1 MVLHTVTKGE
11 TLYSIANYYGV
22 NEQRLRINN
31 GIDEDARLA
40 VGQCVAVMFEQLLH
54 TVSPG
59 ETLYSIAE
67 KYSVTPMQLLRNNLF
82 LGGRDL
88 VFPGDELVIEYERA
102 PLGSYETGGYAYPF
116 IDESL
121 LYQALPFMTYL
132 MPFTYGFNPED
143 GTLVPLDDER
153 LLTAA
158 AGYQTKGYMH
168 LSTLGEDGNFS
179 SQAAAT
185 LLSDRALWQTL
196 AENILANMEARSYY
210 GLDIDFEFIGGAYA
224 AAYAEFV
231 TFMREFMNARGKP
244 VIVALAPK
252 TYAEQ
257 PGDLYE
263 GHDYKALGEAAN
275 GVLLMTYEWGYTY
288 GPPLPVSPLPSVRR
302 VVEYA
307 LTEIES
313 GKIFLG
319 ISNYGYNFTLPY
331 VQGVSKAPSISTKE
345 AVDLA
350 VRTGSEILYD
360 EQAQAPYFFYTED
373 GVSHQVYYEDA
384 RSISARLMLL
394 EEYSLRGALYWN
406 LMRRNEQ
413 NLLMLNYYIDIVK

>member
-88 VFPGDELVIEYERA
+88 IFPGDELVIEYERA

-168 LSTLGEDGNFS
+168 LSTLGEDGSFS

-196 AENILANMEARSYY
+196 AENILANTEARSYY

-231 TFMREFMNARGKP
+231 TYMREFMNARGKP

>member
-143 GTLVPLDDER
+143 GTLVPLDDGR

-168 LSTLGEDGNFS
+168 LSTLGEDGSFS

-196 AENILANMEARSYY
+196 AENILANTEARSYY

>member
-1 MVLHTVTKGE
+1 MIVNGYSYSTVKRDVLDWWLRRLTWLSSFSYGMRQSGELINLEDEELISAAKAAGVRPMMVLAPIDEMGKFNPSPFISVLNDPQARTNLIDNIESTIKTKG
-11 TLYSIANYYGV
+11 LG
-22 NEQRLRINN
+22 
-31 GIDEDARLA
+31 GIDFDIEYL
-40 VGQCVAVMFEQLLH
+40 
-54 TVSPG
+54 PG
-59 ETLYSIAE
+59 E
-67 KYSVTPMQLLRNNLF
+67 
-82 LGGRDL
+82 
-88 VFPGDELVIEYERA
+88 
-102 PLGSYETGGYAYPF
+102 
-116 IDESL
+116 
-121 LYQALPFMTYL
+121 
-132 MPFTYGFNPED
+132 
-143 GTLVPLDDER
+143 
-153 LLTAA
+153 
-158 AGYQTKGYMH
+158 
-168 LSTLGEDGNFS
+168 
-179 SQAAAT
+179 
-185 LLSDRALWQTL
+185 
-196 AENILANMEARSYY
+196 
-210 GLDIDFEFIGGAYA
+210 YA

-231 TFMREFMNARGKP
+231 SDTRKRLSPLGLLTT
-244 VIVALAPK
+244 VALAPRIRDDQ
-252 TYAEQ
+252 E
-257 PGDLYE
+257 GILYE
-263 GHDYKALGEAAN
+263 GHDYRLMGEAADYC
-275 GVLLMTYEWGYTY
+275 LLMTYEWGYTY